1 MCLSLCV
8 KPGYPGASREVQ
20 SVADRENQGQFLPS
34 GPHPWTVPGILQKVL
49 SGFLFFFFLP
59 LTSVLV
65 RDFKALCLS
74 SRSF

>member
-20 SVADRENQGQFLPS
+20 SVADRENQGQFLPG

-49 SGFLFFFFLP
+49 SGFFFFFF
-59 LTSVLV
+59 TINISVGEGLQSLV
-65 RDFKALCLS
+65 FV
-74 SRSF
+74 F